1 MEPPGLA
8 TQRDA
13 QQWAAR
19 EADAAAL
26 DDDHTSLSL
35 LQVLACNAVPFAP
48 EAHDARRVPRLARRA
63 AAPFAEATDAGL
75 AYHRAMRL
83 LLATALLLSACAAES
98 ANGPGAQKPRST
110 VNDTVCQ
117 DEQPTGTA
125 ITRRVCRGPE
135 QREIEEAAKQSWM
148 TGWNPHNPMRGD
160 LTYPGVDLRHPPPPP
175 STETTYVPP
184 SPPPSPPP
192 D

>member
-1 MEPPGLA
+1 
-8 TQRDA
+8 
-13 QQWAAR
+13 
-19 EADAAAL
+19 
-26 DDDHTSLSL
+26 
-35 LQVLACNAVPFAP
+35 
-48 EAHDARRVPRLARRA
+48 
-63 AAPFAEATDAGL
+63 
-75 AYHRAMRL
+75 MRL

-135 QREIEEAAKQSWM
+135 QRDIEEAAKQSWM
-148 TGWNPHNPMRGD
+148 TGWNPHNPMQGD

-184 SPPPSPPP
+184 SPPPSPSP